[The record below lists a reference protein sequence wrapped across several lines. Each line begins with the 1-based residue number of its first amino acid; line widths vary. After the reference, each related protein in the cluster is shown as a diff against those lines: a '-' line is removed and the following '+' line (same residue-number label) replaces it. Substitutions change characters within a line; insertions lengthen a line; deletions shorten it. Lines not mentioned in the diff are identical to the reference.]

1 MDSAHENQSS
11 ETREKIKNR
20 AENNEETNTL
30 PKQIGIVFI
39 EDVSDSKKTLNNN
52 LKK

>member
-11 ETREKIKNR
+11 ETIEKIKNR

-30 PKQIGIVFI
+30 PKKIGIVFI
-39 EDVSDSKKTLNNN
+39 EDASDSKKTLNNN